1 MSNDMCAAVV
11 EADAAIDAEFDSSC
25 DYELLSCTCGVASW
39 PRARF
44 EYLSYLACKLHCIL
58 EDHGDQ
64 RYPGRMGSGQ
74 GRGEKAQPCWG
85 SAAKGRD
92 SAATGFRSVV
102 ACS

>member
-58 EDHGDQ
+58 EDILDEWV
-64 RYPGRMGSGQ
+64 
-74 GRGEKAQPCWG
+74 RGKDEGKKHSRAGEARRKEEIRQQQDFEVWWHAH
-85 SAAKGRD
+85 S
-92 SAATGFRSVV
+92 F
-102 ACS
+102 